1 MNIDTIKNGY
11 VNDHITAGNAM
22 KIYKLLELE
31 GLDCQVALIT
41 NAKSKKTKVK
51 DLIKV
56 AKLIDLNF
64 DKIACVDPNVTINI
78 VKNDKIIEKKQ
89 LSQPEK
95 LVNVFKCNN
104 PRCIK
109 GCPVSIRIPEFIKDF
124 LIGKMHEFRY
134 MDRVQIPLKSHVLI
148 GT

>member
-11 VNDHITAGNAM
+11 VIDHITAGNAM

-31 GLDCQVALIT
+31 DLDCQVALIT
-41 NAKSKKTKVK
+41 NAKSKKTKTK

-78 VKNDKIIEKKQ
+78 VKNDKIVEKKK

-95 LVNVFKCNN
+95 LVNVFNCNN
-104 PRCIK
+104 PRCIT
-109 GCPVSIRIPEFIKDF
+109 SIERGLDQVFNLTDKENKVYRCAYCESSLD
-124 LIGKMHEFRY
+124 K
-134 MDRVQIPLKSHVLI
+134 
-148 GT
+148 

>member
-11 VNDHITAGNAM
+11 VIDHITAGNAM
-22 KIYKLLELE
+22 KIYRLLELE
-31 GLDCQVALIT
+31 DLDCQVALIT

-104 PRCIK
+104 PRCISTVER
-109 GCPVSIRIPEFIKDF
+109 GLDQVFNLTDKDTKTYRCAYCETA
-124 LIGKMHEFRY
+124 LDK
-134 MDRVQIPLKSHVLI
+134 
-148 GT
+148 